1 MSSRFSIVCPICY
14 SLIRVSVSIFCLNAT
29 ADKDTKTTATITEMK
44 AILLNSG
51 TAGLVVGLE
60 EAEAVGL
67 DVLSDEA
74 ELAEDEIIETLL
86 LFEFDTNTSFLTE
99 S

>member
-1 MSSRFSIVCPICY
+1 
-14 SLIRVSVSIFCLNAT
+14 
-29 ADKDTKTTATITEMK
+29 MK